1 MKLTLLL
8 ALLTVC
14 ECDSSRVKGHTGQ
27 DVTLPCKY
35 DRKYYGALSAC
46 WQRGEIPTRGCSNQ
60 LISTDGLRVETR
72 ASSRYQLLGRLEDGD
87 VSLTIT
93 NLTEGDAGRY
103 GCRVE
108 IPGWFNDD
116 KHHFDLTVV
125 DDPSG
130 TTDAPTSTAWT
141 TDTPTEST
149 SSSQTEGHV
158 TSTESPL
165 TSSSSVKFISKVPQ
179 TMAPLI
185 AVLLVLVFLL
195 TLGGLVVAALRR
207 RSAQVS
213 RSSSAPRHP
222 LCTSR
227 APPWTTSTRWRVTVM
242 VAMMAMVPM
251 AMAATAVIEVEEKTG
266 ETMSTAPDRKQE
278 RGVFQEDGFA
288 LTLCFESVQSES
300 SRCAPM

>member
-46 WQRGEIPTRGCSNQ
+46 WQRGEIPASGCSNQ

-108 IPGWFNDD
+108 IRGWFNDK
-116 KHHFDLTVV
+116 KHYIDLTVV

-130 TTDAPTSTAWT
+130 TTDAPTSTAWM

-165 TSSSSVKFISKVPQ
+165 TSSSSVKLISKVPQ

-195 TLGGLVVAALRR
+195 TLGGLVVAVRR
-207 RSAQVS
+207 LKQLVSTPQEKVGPGQQVQFS
-213 RSSSAPRHP
+213 
-222 LCTSR
+222 
-227 APPWTTSTRWRVTVM
+227 
-242 VAMMAMVPM
+242 
-251 AMAATAVIEVEEKTG
+251 
-266 ETMSTAPDRKQE
+266 STASTLHLQSSTVDNIYQMESDGDGGDDGDGANGNGGGGGDRG
-278 RGVFQEDGFA
+278 RGEDGGDYEY
-288 LTLCFESVQSES
+288 C
-300 SRCAPM
+300 P

>member
-1 MKLTLLL
+1 MKLRLLL

-14 ECDSSRVKGHTGQ
+14 ECDSVEVKGHTGQ

-35 DRKYYGALSAC
+35 DRKYHGALSAC

-87 VSLTIT
+87 VSLTIM

-108 IPGWFNDD
+108 IPGWFNDE
-116 KHHFDLTVV
+116 KHHINLTVV

-130 TTDAPTSTAWT
+130 ATDAPTSTAWT

-165 TSSSSVKFISKVPQ
+165 TSSSSVKLSSEVAQ

-195 TLGGLVVAALRR
+195 ALGGLVVAVRR
-207 RSAQVS
+207 LKQLVSTPQEKVGPGQQVQFS
-213 RSSSAPRHP
+213 
-222 LCTSR
+222 
-227 APPWTTSTRWRVTVM
+227 
-242 VAMMAMVPM
+242 
-251 AMAATAVIEVEEKTG
+251 
-266 ETMSTAPDRKQE
+266 STASTLQLQSSTVDNIYQME
-278 RGVFQEDGFA
+278 SDGDGGDGGDGGGSDGGGGDGGRGEDGGDYEY
-288 LTLCFESVQSES
+288 C
-300 SRCAPM
+300 P

>member
-27 DVTLPCKY
+27 NVTLPCKY
-35 DRKYYGALSAC
+35 DRKYYGALSVC
-46 WQRGEIPTRGCSNQ
+46 WQRGELPTRGCSNQ
-60 LISTDGLRVETR
+60 LISTDRDKVLTR

-87 VSLTIT
+87 VSLTIKS
-93 NLTEGDAGRY
+93 LTEGDAGRY

-108 IPGWFNDD
+108 IPGPFNDK
-116 KHHFDLTVV
+116 KHHIDLTVV
-125 DDPSG
+125 DDASG

-165 TSSSSVKFISKVPQ
+165 TSSSSVKFSSKVPQ

-195 TLGGLVVAALRR
+195 TLGGLVVAVRR
-207 RSAQVS
+207 LKQLVSTPQEKVGPGQQVQFS
-213 RSSSAPRHP
+213 
-222 LCTSR
+222 
-227 APPWTTSTRWRVTVM
+227 
-242 VAMMAMVPM
+242 
-251 AMAATAVIEVEEKTG
+251 
-266 ETMSTAPDRKQE
+266 STASTLHLQSSTVDNIYQMESDGDGGDGANGNGGGGGDRG
-278 RGVFQEDGFA
+278 RGEDGGDYEY
-288 LTLCFESVQSES
+288 C
-300 SRCAPM
+300 P

>member
-1 MKLTLLL
+1 MAAVVLLL
-8 ALLTVC
+8 LSVC

-27 DVTLPCKY
+27 EITLPCKY

-46 WQRGEIPTRGCSNQ
+46 WQRGELPTSGCSNQ
-60 LISTDGLRVETR
+60 LIFTDGLRVETR

-108 IPGWFNDD
+108 IPGLFNDK
-116 KHHFDLTVV
+116 KHHINLTVV

-130 TTDAPTSTAWT
+130 TTDAPTSTAWM
-141 TDTPTEST
+141 TDMPTEST

-165 TSSSSVKFISKVPQ
+165 TSSSSVKLISKVPQ

-195 TLGGLVVAALRR
+195 TLGGLVVAVRR
-207 RSAQVS
+207 LKQLVSTPQEKVGPGQQVQFS
-213 RSSSAPRHP
+213 
-222 LCTSR
+222 
-227 APPWTTSTRWRVTVM
+227 
-242 VAMMAMVPM
+242 
-251 AMAATAVIEVEEKTG
+251 
-266 ETMSTAPDRKQE
+266 STASTLHLQSSTVDNIYQMESDGDGGDDGDGANGNGGGGGDRG
-278 RGVFQEDGFA
+278 RGEDGGDYEY
-288 LTLCFESVQSES
+288 C
-300 SRCAPM
+300 P